1 MGGTGISIDR
11 RREYIMAYLPDGMK
25 KLDDE
30 TVRVGNAR
38 SAIETACLF
47 DGTII
52 SYVKCVVGEF
62 TQLIG
67 YDPYYSNQAQVKR
80 HDTIAAAFGI
90 PRKLVALCR
99 ERFGDDKPDLFTFY
113 AKAKDECDGD
123 ETVALNRTVSLFVG
137 RLVKARHEF
146 FVEKK
151 HRDLCEVV
159 IDDAWIEKNGT
170 GLDAIEGLPSL
181 TKSIGKED

>member
-1 MGGTGISIDR
+1 MSIDR

-25 KLDDE
+25 KLDDD

-52 SYVKCVVGEF
+52 SYVKFIVGEF
-62 TQLIG
+62 TQSIG
-67 YDPYYSNQAQVKR
+67 FDPYYSNQAQVNR

-99 ERFGDDKPDLFTFY
+99 DRFGDGKPDLFTFY
-113 AKAKDECDGD
+113 CKAKDECDGD
-123 ETVALNRTVSLFVG
+123 EKVALNRTVSLFVG
-137 RLVKARHEF
+137 RIVKARHEF

-159 IDDAWIEKNGT
+159 IDDAWVEKNGSE
-170 GLDAIEGLPSL
+170 LDAIEGLPSL
-181 TKSIGKED
+181 TNSIGKED

>member
-1 MGGTGISIDR
+1 MSIDR

-25 KLDDE
+25 KLDEE
-30 TVRVGNAR
+30 TVRVCNAR

-52 SYVKCVVGEF
+52 TYVKFVVGELA
-62 TQLIG
+62 QLIEF
-67 YDPYYSNQAQVKR
+67 DPYNSNQAQVKR
-80 HDTIAAAFGI
+80 HDTIAAAFNI

-99 ERFGDDKPDLFTFY
+99 ERFGDGKPDLFTFY
-113 AKAKDECDGD
+113 IQAKEDGDGD
-123 ETVALNRTVSLFVG
+123 EKVALNRTVSLFVG

-170 GLDAIEGLPSL
+170 ELSAIEGLPSL
-181 TKSIGKED
+181 ATDNGKEV

>member
-1 MGGTGISIDR
+1 MGGTGISIDK
-11 RREYIMAYLPDGMK
+11 RREYIMAYLPEGMK
-25 KLDDE
+25 KLDEE

-52 SYVKCVVGEF
+52 SYVKFVVGEYA
-62 TQLIG
+62 QLIEF
-67 YDPYYSNQAQVKR
+67 DPYNSNQAQVKR
-80 HDTIAAAFGI
+80 HDAIAAAFGI

-99 ERFGDDKPDLFTFY
+99 ERFGDGKPDLFTFY
-113 AKAKDECDGD
+113 IQAKEDGDGD
-123 ETVALNRTVSLFVG
+123 EKVALNRTVSLFVG
-137 RLVKARHEF
+137 RIVKARHEF

-159 IDDAWIEKNGT
+159 IDDAWVEKNGSE
-170 GLDAIEGLPSL
+170 LDAIVGLPSL
-181 TKSIGKED
+181 ATDNGKEV